1 MNWDTAAGYTSFNAA
16 RRNDEMEWEDD
27 EEEEKEIR
35 LEHLIP
41 LKRSAY
47 ARRAPEYGAITKP
60 LPEAHRAR
68 FSPFVFVLVVAT
80 LSAGLAGLGFRR
92 KLSRH
97 HGASVSVPLSRAPYS
112 MSELDPNSLNEIEE
126 AVQGPP
132 IEDSASMPDALNE
145 IEEAVQG
152 PPIEEEAS
160 MPDVLSRIEEA
171 PQGPPIEEEEVS
183 MPDVLSRIEEAPQG
197 PPIEASDPA
206 EEYPPTPAPTS
217 DGEWRWAHHPPSP
230 TAIAILV
237 TLVVLLV
244 VLVAIHCFGD
254 VLFFASDRSVAAD
267 FERREKMPLLGGVRV
282 APLAE
287 SRPSSYESFVPPPY
301 EPPAQDEVRSQQD
314 DDDGADGGGL
324 PGGLPTAR
332 AFVL

>member
-1 MNWDTAAGYTSFNAA
+1 
-16 RRNDEMEWEDD
+16 MEWEDD

-126 AVQGPP
+126 AP
-132 IEDSASMPDALNE
+132 
-145 IEEAVQG
+145 
-152 PPIEEEAS
+152 
-160 MPDVLSRIEEA
+160 
-171 PQGPPIEEEEVS
+171 
-183 MPDVLSRIEEAPQG
+183 
-197 PPIEASDPA
+197 
-206 EEYPPTPAPTS
+206 
-217 DGEWRWAHHPPSP
+217 
-230 TAIAILV
+230 
-237 TLVVLLV
+237 
-244 VLVAIHCFGD
+244 C
-254 VLFFASDRSVAAD
+254 
-267 FERREKMPLLGGVRV
+267 
-282 APLAE
+282 
-287 SRPSSYESFVPPPY
+287 
-301 EPPAQDEVRSQQD
+301 
-314 DDDGADGGGL
+314 
-324 PGGLPTAR
+324 
-332 AFVL
+332 

>member
-1 MNWDTAAGYTSFNAA
+1 MNWDTAAGYTSFNPA
-16 RRNDEMEWEDD
+16 RRNDEMEWEED

-47 ARRAPEYGAITKP
+47 ARRAPEYGATPKP

-68 FSPFVFVLVVAT
+68 CSPFVFVLVVAT

-97 HGASVSVPLSRAPYS
+97 HRASVLVPLSRAPYS
-112 MSELDPNSLNEIEE
+112 MSELDPNSLNSIEE
-126 AVQGPP
+126 AVRGPP
-132 IEDSASMPDALNE
+132 IEDRASMPDALNE

-160 MPDVLSRIEEA
+160 MPDVLSR
-171 PQGPPIEEEEVS
+171 V
-183 MPDVLSRIEEAPQG
+183 EEAPQG

-237 TLVVLLV
+237 TLAVLLV
-244 VLVAIHCFGD
+244 VLVTIHCFGD

-287 SRPSSYESFVPPPY
+287 SRPSSYERFVPPPY
-301 EPPAQDEVRSQQD
+301 EPPAEDEVRSQQD

>member
-171 PQGPPIEEEEVS
+171 PQGPPIE
-183 MPDVLSRIEEAPQG
+183 
-197 PPIEASDPA
+197 ASDPA